1 MNASPQSVPRYYD
14 SLDFP
19 SLWKEFPP
27 APEFQDGVA
36 RMPAAEL
43 RALQERRFLA
53 QVQRAWRIPFYQ
65 RHWGQAGLRPEH
77 VRGLADLAAIPPFS
91 VHDLRD
97 ALARNPPWG
106 DFMGIDPDHD
116 APMPLVMQTSGGT
129 TGLPRPMLY
138 SPRDREVM
146 NILTGRRL
154 YMQGVRPYD
163 LVQVMLSL
171 GLSNGGFLA
180 REGIWKYTG
189 AVPVMTGTGAQTPTR
204 RQIEIMQAWKTTQL
218 VAFPA
223 YLRHIG
229 QLLRDEMKID
239 PRSLGIKG
247 LIVHLGVDDR
257 QELEALWG
265 APVYDTYGT
274 NECGS
279 LAADCGERSGMH
291 IFEDAFVL
299 EIADADTLAPVAD
312 GERGVV
318 LQTTLFKHF
327 APLIRFNSNDISAM
341 VPGMCRCGSTHRRL
355 ASIFGRADNM
365 VKLRGTNIFPEAIG
379 ALVAEHPHAN
389 GEYLCVV
396 EQEPAT
402 GRDDMTV
409 TVEAERPE
417 RDGPGLKTDL
427 AARFKEALGVK
438 LAVDV
443 VPVGALDPMTGLST
457 ASKVRRLI
465 DNRPKETK

>member
-1 MNASPQSVPRYYD
+1 MTATQPPIPRYYD
-14 SLDFP
+14 ALDFP
-19 SLWKEFPP
+19 ALWAEFPP
-27 APEFQDGVA
+27 APEFQESVA
-36 RMPAAEL
+36 RMPVADL
-43 RALQERRFLA
+43 HALQESRFLK
-53 QVQRAWRIPFYQ
+53 QMERAWQIPFYQ
-65 RHWGQAGLRPEH
+65 RHWGQAGLKPGH
-77 VRGLADLAAIPPFS
+77 VKGLADLASIPPFS

-106 DFMGIDPDHD
+106 DFMGIDPAHD
-116 APMPLVMQTSGGT
+116 APIPLVLQTSGGT

-146 NILTGRRL
+146 NIITGRRL
-154 YMQGVRPYD
+154 HMQGVRPYD

-218 VAFPA
+218 AAFPA

-229 QLLRDEMKID
+229 HVLRDEMKID

-247 LIVHLGVDDR
+247 LIVHLGMDDR
-257 QELEALWG
+257 AELEALWG

-279 LAADCGERSGMH
+279 LAADCAERSGMH

-299 EIADADTLAPVAD
+299 EIADPDTLAPVAD

-327 APLIRFNSNDISAM
+327 APLVRFNSNDISSM
-341 VPGMCRCGSTHRRL
+341 VPGTCACGSTHRRL
-355 ASIFGRADNM
+355 ACIYGRADNM
-365 VKLRGTNIFPEAIG
+365 VKLRGTNVFPEAIG
-379 ALVAEHPHAN
+379 ALVGEHPRAN

-396 EQEPAT
+396 EQDPAT
-402 GRDDMTV
+402 GRDEMTV
-409 TVEAERPE
+409 RVEAERPAA
-417 RDGPGLKTDL
+417 DGPALTAEL
-427 AARFKEALGVK
+427 ASRFKEALGVK
-438 LAVDV
+438 LIVEV
-443 VPVGALDPMTGLST
+443 VAAGMLDPLTGLSS